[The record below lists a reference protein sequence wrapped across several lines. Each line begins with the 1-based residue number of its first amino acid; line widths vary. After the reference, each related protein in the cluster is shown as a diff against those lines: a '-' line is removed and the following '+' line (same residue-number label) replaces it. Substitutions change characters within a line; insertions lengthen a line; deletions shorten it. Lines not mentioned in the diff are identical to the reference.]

1 MQKSALQILT
11 CLSNQQDGYQF
22 VWKIILQMHLIINI
36 KQFME
41 KDQNTNSMN
50 FKSTKMPESHK
61 LIPNEINF
69 KRSG

>member
-1 MQKSALQILT
+1 
-11 CLSNQQDGYQF
+11 
-22 VWKIILQMHLIINI
+22 
-36 KQFME
+36 ME

-69 KRSG
+69 KRSGQYVALSNLSI